1 MYIMGDYNLPHLQM
15 LDETNLHDNG
25 IGRRNASESLDI
37 ALGPSNACSSDNVDI
52 LENETG
58 ILKELTN
65 NRQGPSY
72 EEKMFDLKVN
82 TSIPSAEYVNAF
94 AFIDDSDDS
103 VKDADYASESS
114 VTVDSETSATEDSVE
129 NRKGSSKVRGKKRNL
144 GPEKWKK
151 NVAKKLRNVGE
162 QYTNAK
168 TKKDLPQGKLTTSL

>member
-72 EEKMFDLKVN
+72 EEKMFDLKV
-82 TSIPSAEYVNAF
+82 
-94 AFIDDSDDS
+94 
-103 VKDADYASESS
+103 
-114 VTVDSETSATEDSVE
+114 TVDSETSATEDSVE